1 MPENQGQ
8 VPKAAEEEIG
18 MPRKPVKLAW
28 GVRRE
33 GRSLWTRNAVR
44 GVSVRGER
52 RKTDS
57 RVEWRAWAASKSK
70 VAAALLR
77 TSNNPSDLLPETGS
91 TCLYLGA
98 SYGSTVSHIHDHVCG
113 SGNHHGGLVVAVE
126 ISPRAMRELS
136 TLAASRQG
144 LVPVLADA
152 RIPSQV
158 APFMR
163 EKADWIHQDLSMA
176 DQAQTF
182 VKISETFLRP
192 GGTGLLSLKAA
203 SERASLGDDDSRFAK
218 AERILE
224 ESELELVERIDLTGL
239 EEQHVVFHVR
249 KVAESGKR

>member
-1 MPENQGQ
+1 
-8 VPKAAEEEIG
+8 

-44 GVSVRGER
+44 GVSLRGER

-57 RVEWRAWAASKSK
+57 RIEWRAWTASKSK

-77 TSNNPSDLLPETGS
+77 TSNNPSDLLPESGS

-113 SGNHHGGLVVAVE
+113 SGNHHGGQVVAVE

-136 TLAASRQG
+136 TLAASRPG

-152 RIPSQV
+152 RVPSQIV
-158 APFMR
+158 PFMR
-163 EKADWIHQDLSMA
+163 AKADWLHQDLSIA

-182 VKISETFLRP
+182 VNMTQAFLRP

-203 SERASLGDDDSRFAK
+203 SERASQGDDNRRFAM
-218 AERILE
+218 AEKIIKDSNLK
-224 ESELELVERIDLTGL
+224 LVERIDLTGL
-239 EEQHVVFHVR
+239 EEQHVLFHVL
-249 KVAESGKR
+249 G

>member
-1 MPENQGQ
+1 MS
-8 VPKAAEEEIG
+8 
-18 MPRKPVKLAW
+18 RKPAKLAW

-44 GVSVRGER
+44 GVSLRGER

-57 RVEWRAWAASKSK
+57 RIEWRAWAASKSK

-77 TSNNPSDLLPETGS
+77 TSNNPSELLPETGS

-113 SGNHHGGLVVAVE
+113 SGNHHGGQVVAVE

-136 TLAASRQG
+136 TLAASRPG

-152 RIPSQV
+152 RVPSQV
-158 APFMR
+158 VPFMR
-163 EKADWIHQDLSMA
+163 GKADWMHQDLSIA
-176 DQAQTF
+176 DQAQSF
-182 VKISETFLRP
+182 VNMAQAFLRT

-203 SERASLGDDDSRFAK
+203 SERSSQGDDDSRFAM
-218 AERILE
+218 AEQILE
-224 ESELELVERIDLTGL
+224 DSELRLIERIDLTGL
-239 EEQHVVFHVR
+239 EEQHVLFHI
-249 KVAESGKR
+249 KG

>member
-33 GRSLWTRNAVR
+33 GHSLWTRNAVR

-113 SGNHHGGLVVAVE
+113 SGNHHGGQVVAVE

-239 EEQHVVFHVR
+239 EELHVVFHVR
-249 KVAESGKR
+249 KVAESGQ

>member
-1 MPENQGQ
+1 M
-8 VPKAAEEEIG
+8 A
-18 MPRKPVKLAW
+18 RKPVKLAW

-33 GRSLWTRNAVR
+33 GRSLWTRNAVK
-44 GVSVRGER
+44 GVSLRGER

-57 RVEWRAWAASKSK
+57 RIEWRAWTASKSK

-77 TSNNPSDLLPETGS
+77 TSNNPTDLLPETGS

-113 SGNHHGGLVVAVE
+113 SGNHHGGQVVAVE

-136 TLAASRQG
+136 ALATSRPG

-152 RIPSQV
+152 RVTSQV

-163 EKADWIHQDLSMA
+163 SKADWIHQDLSMA

-182 VKISETFLRP
+182 VNMTQAFLKP
-192 GGTGLLSLKAA
+192 GGIGLLSLKAA
-203 SERASLGDDDSRFAK
+203 SERASQGDDDSRFAK
-218 AERILE
+218 AEQILE
-224 ESELELVERIDLTGL
+224 ESSLALVERIDLTGL

-249 KVAESGKR
+249 G

>member
-1 MPENQGQ
+1 M
-8 VPKAAEEEIG
+8 A
-18 MPRKPVKLAW
+18 RKPVKLAW

-33 GRSLWTRNAVR
+33 GRSLWTRNAVK
-44 GVSVRGER
+44 GVSLRGER

-57 RVEWRAWAASKSK
+57 RIEWRAWTASKSK

-77 TSNNPSDLLPETGS
+77 TSNNPTDLLPETGS

-113 SGNHHGGLVVAVE
+113 SGNHHGGQVVAVE

-136 TLAASRQG
+136 ALATSRPG

-152 RIPSQV
+152 RVPGQV

-163 EKADWIHQDLSMA
+163 SKADWIHQDLSMA

-182 VKISETFLRP
+182 VNMTQAFLKP
-192 GGTGLLSLKAA
+192 GGIGLLSLKAA
-203 SERASLGDDDSRFAK
+203 SERASQGDDDSRFAK
-218 AERILE
+218 AEQVLE
-224 ESELELVERIDLTGL
+224 ESSLALVERIDLTGL

-249 KVAESGKR
+249 G

>member
-1 MPENQGQ
+1 MS
-8 VPKAAEEEIG
+8 
-18 MPRKPVKLAW
+18 RKPAKLAW

-44 GVSVRGER
+44 GVSLRGER

-57 RVEWRAWAASKSK
+57 RIEWRAWAASKSK

-77 TSNNPSDLLPETGS
+77 TSNKPSELLPETGS

-113 SGNHHGGLVVAVE
+113 SGNHHGGQVVAVE

-136 TLAASRQG
+136 TLAASRPG

-152 RIPSQV
+152 RVPSQV
-158 APFMR
+158 VPFMR
-163 EKADWIHQDLSMA
+163 GKADWMHQDLSIA
-176 DQAQTF
+176 DQAQSF
-182 VKISETFLRP
+182 VNMAQAFLRI

-203 SERASLGDDDSRFAK
+203 SERSSQGDDDSRFAM
-218 AERILE
+218 AEQILE
-224 ESELELVERIDLTGL
+224 DSELRLIERIDLTGL
-239 EEQHVVFHVR
+239 EEQHVLFHV
-249 KVAESGKR
+249 KG

>member
-1 MPENQGQ
+1 MS
-8 VPKAAEEEIG
+8 
-18 MPRKPVKLAW
+18 RKPAKLAW

-44 GVSVRGER
+44 GVSLRGER

-57 RVEWRAWAASKSK
+57 RIEWRAWAASKSK

-77 TSNNPSDLLPETGS
+77 TSNNPSDLLPDTGS

-113 SGNHHGGLVVAVE
+113 SGNHHGGQVVAVE

-136 TLAASRQG
+136 TLAASRPG

-152 RIPSQV
+152 RVPSQV
-158 APFMR
+158 VPFMR
-163 EKADWIHQDLSMA
+163 GKADWMHQDLSIA
-176 DQAQTF
+176 DQAQSF
-182 VKISETFLRP
+182 VNMAQAFLRT

-203 SERASLGDDDSRFAK
+203 SERSSQGDDDSRFAM
-218 AERILE
+218 AEQILE
-224 ESELELVERIDLTGL
+224 DSELRLIERIDLTGL
-239 EEQHVVFHVR
+239 EEQHVLFHV
-249 KVAESGKR
+249 KG

>member
-1 MPENQGQ
+1 MS
-8 VPKAAEEEIG
+8 
-18 MPRKPVKLAW
+18 RKPAKLAW

-44 GVSVRGER
+44 GVSLRGER

-57 RVEWRAWAASKSK
+57 RIEWRAWAASKSK

-77 TSNNPSDLLPETGS
+77 TSNNPSELLPETGS

-113 SGNHHGGLVVAVE
+113 SGNHHGGQVVAVE

-136 TLAASRQG
+136 TLAASRPG

-152 RIPSQV
+152 RVPSQV
-158 APFMR
+158 VPFMR
-163 EKADWIHQDLSMA
+163 GKADWMHQDLSIA
-176 DQAQTF
+176 DQAQSF
-182 VKISETFLRP
+182 VNMAQAFLRT

-203 SERASLGDDDSRFAK
+203 SERSSQGDDDSRFAM
-218 AERILE
+218 AEQILE
-224 ESELELVERIDLTGL
+224 DSELRLIERIDLTGL
-239 EEQHVVFHVR
+239 VEQHVLFHV
-249 KVAESGKR
+249 KG

>member
-1 MPENQGQ
+1 MS
-8 VPKAAEEEIG
+8 
-18 MPRKPVKLAW
+18 RKPAKLAW

-44 GVSVRGER
+44 GVSLRGER

-57 RVEWRAWAASKSK
+57 RIEWRSWAASKSK

-77 TSNNPSDLLPETGS
+77 TSNNPSELLPETGS

-113 SGNHHGGLVVAVE
+113 SGNHHRGQVVAVE

-136 TLAASRQG
+136 TLAASRPG

-152 RIPSQV
+152 RVPSQV
-158 APFMR
+158 VPFMR
-163 EKADWIHQDLSMA
+163 GKADWMHQDLSIA
-176 DQAQTF
+176 DQAQSF
-182 VKISETFLRP
+182 VNMAQAFLRP

-203 SERASLGDDDSRFAK
+203 SERSSQGDDDSRFAM
-218 AERILE
+218 AEQILE
-224 ESELELVERIDLTGL
+224 DSELRLIERIDLTGL
-239 EEQHVVFHVR
+239 EEQHVLFHV
-249 KVAESGKR
+249 KG

>member
-1 MPENQGQ
+1 
-8 VPKAAEEEIG
+8 

-33 GRSLWTRNAVR
+33 GRSLWTRNAVK

-52 RKTDS
+52 RKTNS
-57 RVEWRAWAASKSK
+57 RVEWRAWASSKSK

-77 TSNNPSDLLPETGS
+77 TSNNPSNLLPDTGS

-98 SYGSTVSHIHDHVCG
+98 SYGSTVSHIHDQACG
-113 SGNHHGGLVVAVE
+113 SGNHHGGQVVAVE

-136 TLAASRQG
+136 VLAVSRPG
-144 LVPVLADA
+144 MVPVLGDA
-152 RIPSQV
+152 RVPAQV

-163 EKADWIHQDLSMA
+163 GKADWMHQDLSIA

-182 VKISETFLRP
+182 VKMADAFLRP
-192 GGTGLLSLKAA
+192 RGTGLLSLKAA
-203 SERASLGDDDSRFAK
+203 SERASQGDDDSRFAK

-224 ESELELVERIDLTGL
+224 ESNLELVERIDLTGL
-239 EEQHVVFHVR
+239 EEQHVVFHIR
-249 KVAESGKR
+249 G

>member
-1 MPENQGQ
+1 MS
-8 VPKAAEEEIG
+8 
-18 MPRKPVKLAW
+18 RKPAKLAW

-44 GVSVRGER
+44 GVSLRGER

-57 RVEWRAWAASKSK
+57 RIEWRAWAASKSK

-77 TSNNPSDLLPETGS
+77 TSNNPSELLPETGS

-113 SGNHHGGLVVAVE
+113 SGNHHGGQVVAVE

-136 TLAASRQG
+136 TLAASRPG

-152 RIPSQV
+152 RVPSQV
-158 APFMR
+158 VPFMR
-163 EKADWIHQDLSMA
+163 GKADWMHQDLSIA
-176 DQAQTF
+176 DQAQSF
-182 VKISETFLRP
+182 VNMAQAFLRT

-203 SERASLGDDDSRFAK
+203 SERSSQGDDDSRFAM
-218 AERILE
+218 AEQILE
-224 ESELELVERIDLTGL
+224 DSELRLIERIDLTGL
-239 EEQHVVFHVR
+239 EEQHVLFHV
-249 KVAESGKR
+249 KG

>member
-1 MPENQGQ
+1 
-8 VPKAAEEEIG
+8 

-33 GRSLWTRNAVR
+33 GRSLWTRNAGR
-44 GVSVRGER
+44 GLSVRGER

-57 RVEWRAWAASKSK
+57 RVEWRVWAASKSK

-77 TSNNPSDLLPETGS
+77 TSNNPSELLPETGS

-113 SGNHHGGLVVAVE
+113 SGNHHGGQDVAVE

-136 TLAASRQG
+136 TLAASRPG
-144 LVPVLADA
+144 LVTVLGDA
-152 RIPSQV
+152 RVPTQV
-158 APFMR
+158 TPFIR
-163 EKADWIHQDLSMA
+163 GKADWIHQDLSIA

-182 VKISETFLRP
+182 VKMSPAFLRP

-203 SERASLGDDDSRFAK
+203 SERAAQGDDNSRVAK
-218 AERILE
+218 AERLLE
-224 ESELELVERIDLTGL
+224 QSNLELLERIDLTGL
-239 EEQHVVFHVR
+239 EEQHVMFHVR
-249 KVAESGKR
+249 G

>member
-1 MPENQGQ
+1 M
-8 VPKAAEEEIG
+8 A
-18 MPRKPVKLAW
+18 RKPEKLAW

-57 RVEWRAWAASKSK
+57 KIEWRAWAASKSK

-77 TSNNPSDLLPETGS
+77 TSNNPSELLPETGS

-113 SGNHHGGLVVAVE
+113 SGNHHSGQVVAVE

-136 TLAASRQG
+136 ALATRRTG
-144 LVPVLADA
+144 LVPVLGDA
-152 RIPSQV
+152 RVPSQI
-158 APFMR
+158 APFIR
-163 EKADWIHQDLSMA
+163 GKADWIHQDLSIA

-182 VKISETFLRP
+182 VKMTQAFLRP

-203 SERASLGDDDSRFAK
+203 SERASQGDDVSRFAK
-218 AERILE
+218 AEGILK
-224 ESELELVERIDLTGL
+224 ESNLELIERIDLTGL

-249 KVAESGKR
+249 V

>member
-1 MPENQGQ
+1 M
-8 VPKAAEEEIG
+8 A
-18 MPRKPVKLAW
+18 RKPEKLAW

-57 RVEWRAWAASKSK
+57 KIEWRAWAASKSK

-77 TSNNPSDLLPETGS
+77 TSNNPSELLPETGS

-113 SGNHHGGLVVAVE
+113 SGNHHSGQVVAVE

-136 TLAASRQG
+136 ALATRRIG
-144 LVPVLADA
+144 LVPVLGDA
-152 RIPSQV
+152 RVPSQI
-158 APFMR
+158 APFIR
-163 EKADWIHQDLSMA
+163 GKADWIHQDLSIA

-182 VKISETFLRP
+182 VKMTQAFLRP

-203 SERASLGDDDSRFAK
+203 SERASQGNDVSRFAK
-218 AERILE
+218 AEGILK
-224 ESELELVERIDLTGL
+224 ESNLELIERIDLTGL

-249 KVAESGKR
+249 V